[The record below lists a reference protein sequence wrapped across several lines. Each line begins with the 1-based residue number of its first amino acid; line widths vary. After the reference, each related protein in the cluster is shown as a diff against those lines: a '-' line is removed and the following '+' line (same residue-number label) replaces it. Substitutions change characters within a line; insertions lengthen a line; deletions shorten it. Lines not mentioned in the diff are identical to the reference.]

1 MRKQILII
9 TSLMLCYLQGHSQSS
24 GLPKDRGN
32 GESPRA
38 DTRRIP
44 SPATSVRTFTYD
56 AAGNRILMETPT
68 RNAQASPGRNQP
80 RDGQADVT
88 CTADMLRIR
97 MTGEF
102 PEPYG
107 ISIYNIAGQTILER
121 HDCRGML
128 QEIPLFHLRRG
139 VYIVDVCAGDIRS
152 TRKITIE

>member
-80 RDGQADVT
+80 RDGQAV
-88 CTADMLRIR
+88 
-97 MTGEF
+97 
-102 PEPYG
+102 
-107 ISIYNIAGQTILER
+107 
-121 HDCRGML
+121 
-128 QEIPLFHLRRG
+128 LRRKLHLG
-139 VYIVDVCAGDIRS
+139 WSDYLFGPITECPPVYPSIWMMSINLTPSMINFIALHQ
-152 TRKITIE
+152 